1 MWVCGSLWPTR
12 HGLLKV
18 PRVKCWL
25 MWPSTR
31 HTTSSVVA
39 LVAGEV
45 THALEIG
52 RLLCSTIPCCN
63 HDTWQ
68 PFVGYHWGISHVSS
82 IYPQLALSQ
91 ESISSGPSA
100 LTLVAGYLQKL
111 WSSSCMIWRS
121 WCDGYMVKVAK
132 QRSLSTVREKSWWKQ
147 WSWRFFD
154 QRQLEMKCAEWGVDL
169 QYGRYTVYG
178 IYFFTYI
185 TCICALY
192 VYSTVSSCIHLF
204 IYSIIHRSMI
214 YLYLSSRERFIHLAE
229 SWFHGQW
236 TCDQRNSK
244 KLISSPGCIYDILI

>member
-52 RLLCSTIPCCN
+52 RLLCSTVPRCN

-91 ESISSGPSA
+91 EWIIFRSIRLG
-100 LTLVAGYLQKL
+100 AGG
-111 WSSSCMIWRS
+111 W
-121 WCDGYMVKVAK
+121 
-132 QRSLSTVREKSWWKQ
+132 
-147 WSWRFFD
+147 
-154 QRQLEMKCAEWGVDL
+154 
-169 QYGRYTVYG
+169 
-178 IYFFTYI
+178 
-185 TCICALY
+185 
-192 VYSTVSSCIHLF
+192 
-204 IYSIIHRSMI
+204 
-214 YLYLSSRERFIHLAE
+214 LSSEAVELFLRDLAILMR
-229 SWFHGQW
+229 WLHGQSGQAKI
-236 TCDQRNSK
+236 TFNCSGEVLMK
-244 KLISSPGCIYDILI
+244 AVELKILRPEATWDEACWMRCWFAVL